1 MDGGAVVTH
10 RRNER
15 VSEEI
20 RGVLVEAIREVRD
33 PSVGFVTLTG
43 VDLSPDLRQAR
54 VYVSRL
60 GTEGERDAAVSA
72 LNHAAAFLRHAVA
85 ERARLRY
92 TPSLRFV
99 ADATIERGS
108 RVEAIIQ
115 ELHSADDGTPRGD
128 PEPAG

>member
-1 MDGGAVVTH
+1 MTH

-15 VSEEI
+15 VAEQI
-20 RGVLVEAIREVRD
+20 RGVLAEAIREVRD
-33 PSVGFVTLTG
+33 PLVGFVTLTG

-60 GTEGERDAAVSA
+60 GTEADRDTAVSA
-72 LNHAAAFLRHAVA
+72 LNHAVPFLRHAVA
-85 ERARLRY
+85 TRARLRY
-92 TPSLRFV
+92 TPALRFV

-115 ELHSADDGTPRGD
+115 ELHATDDTAERDD
-128 PEPAG
+128 PDDTA

>member
-1 MDGGAVVTH
+1 MTH

-15 VSEEI
+15 VAEEI
-20 RGVLVEAIREVRD
+20 RGVLAEAIREVRD
-33 PSVGFVTLTG
+33 PLVGFVTLTG

-60 GTEGERDAAVSA
+60 GTEADRDAAVSA
-72 LNHAAAFLRHAVA
+72 LNHAVPFLRHAVA
-85 ERARLRY
+85 TRARLRF
-92 TPSLRFV
+92 TPTLRFV

-115 ELHSADDGTPRGD
+115 ELHATDETAAQDDPDDT
-128 PEPAG
+128 A

>member
-1 MDGGAVVTH
+1 VTR

-20 RGVLVEAIREVRD
+20 RGVLVDAIREVRD
-33 PSVGFVTLTG
+33 PAVGFVTLTG
-43 VDLSPDLRQAR
+43 VDLSPDLKQAR
-54 VYVSRL
+54 IYVSRL
-60 GTEGERDAAVSA
+60 GTEADRDAAVSA

-115 ELHSADDGTPRGD
+115 DLHTRDEGSPRGD
-128 PEPAG
+128 PEGAG

>member
-1 MDGGAVVTH
+1 MTH

-33 PSVGFVTLTG
+33 PLVGFVTLTG
-43 VDLSPDLRQAR
+43 VDLSPDLKQAR

-60 GTEGERDAAVSA
+60 GTEADRDAAVSA
-72 LNHAAAFLRHAVA
+72 LNRAAAFLRHAVA

-92 TPSLRFV
+92 TPALRFV
-99 ADATIERGS
+99 SDATIERGS
-108 RVEAIIQ
+108 RLEAILQ
-115 ELHSADDGTPRGD
+115 KLHTKDDQTPSGD
-128 PEPAG
+128 PEDAG